1 MKEILQNLQIGQQ
14 FPRALINSDHDHHCI
29 MILLDSQDEVGT
41 LSADCGSAG
50 SAGSELP
57 VPPVPAELARAT
69 PGERR
74 SCGTDANSGIDGPCH
89 L

>member
-1 MKEILQNLQIGQQ
+1 M
-14 FPRALINSDHDHHCI
+14 
-29 MILLDSQDEVGT
+29 LDSQDEVGT
-41 LSADCGSAG
+41 VSAGCGSAGSAG

-74 SCGTDANSGIDGPCH
+74 SCGTARPALDFHPTTPDNQRSNNR
-89 L
+89 